1 MSDHPNQDLIGL
13 LYDASEV
20 EPAVAAVLQEDGP
33 RVTVNTGHTDSA
45 VESQL
50 TLIATHMKWLSDR
63 TDVDV
68 SRVAEDALELAEEM
82 KASDDIFVD
91 KELYEEYVGEAGEEN

>member
-1 MSDHPNQDLIGL
+1 MSDHPNEDLIEL
-13 LYDASEV
+13 LYDADET
-20 EPAVAAVLQEDGP
+20 EPAAAAVLEPDGP

-50 TLIATHMKWLSDR
+50 TLIATHMKWLADR

-68 SRVAEDALELAEEM
+68 SRVADDALEIAEEM

-91 KELYEEYVGEAGEEN
+91 AQLYEEYIGGGE